1 MRVAGFLWLL
11 TVIAGPVLGFALIF
25 TNFSLIGINL
35 LGSVI
40 GALLLPYVALGRT
53 LLYFDL
59 AARAAEAPT
68 VAERRRRWLPRRHPK
83 QEPGLPSSA

>member
-1 MRVAGFLWLL
+1 M
-11 TVIAGPVLGFALIF
+11 LGFALIF
-25 TNFSLIGINL
+25 ANFSLIGINL
-35 LGSVI
+35 LGSLI

-68 VAERRRRWLPRRHPK
+68 VAERRRWLPRRHPK

>member
-1 MRVAGFLWLL
+1 MAAQRRSP
-11 TVIAGPVLGFALIF
+11 GPCSDFALIF
-25 TNFSLIGINL
+25 ANLSLIGINL
-35 LGSVI
+35 LGSVVF
-40 GALLLPYVALGRT
+40 ALLLPYVALGRT

-59 AARAAEAPT
+59 AACAAEAPT